1 MNASFRHG
9 SKPSFQFG
17 HSQYRPQKA
26 FSPQTPVIT
35 RTSVKPATWHLE
47 LQTLCIMCCWS
58 VKVSS
63 QGKVCLS
70 SGSRAVR
77 ETWSTDWGGN
87 RWSTW
92 THSWASC
99 VSHKHTPVL
108 FTDRQRACR
117 ARGFVSRWVLLRLV
131 EPNTQRQLTTKW
143 AKAASASWSS
153 RYRVDQTERVQKYF
167 TGHRARVEPLRGSLL
182 QTDKLISP

>member
-17 HSQYRPQKA
+17 HSQYRPAVQKS

-58 VKVSS
+58 VQVSS

-77 ETWSTDWGGN
+77 ETWSADWGGN
-87 RWSTW
+87 RRSTW
-92 THSWASC
+92 THSWASSE
-99 VSHKHTPVL
+99 SHKHTRVL
-108 FTDRQRACR
+108 FTDRQRACH
-117 ARGFVSRWVLLRLV
+117 AGGFVSRWVLLRTEDTETADDKVSCLSQLIQ
-131 EPNTQRQLTTKW
+131 PTQGR
-143 AKAASASWSS
+143 S
-153 RYRVDQTERVQKYF
+153 D
-167 TGHRARVEPLRGSLL
+167 RGGSNVFYG
-182 QTDKLISP
+182 T